1 MESES
6 ISGELT
12 PEEPGRNRKKLV
24 ISAVSLVVVVFLGGG
39 AFAVIRHGESKAAVA
54 PAAAAVTTIAVAKTD
69 LTDTQSFTGTLGFGT
84 PQSLKGA
91 GQGVVTKLPLTGD
104 VAERGK
110 PLYSVNDVP
119 VPVFFGATPMFR
131 KLDNPDLQGS
141 DIAMVAD
148 NLAKL
153 GYSVGTRAKDPGK
166 AAFTPAL
173 VAALKKWQKHAG
185 LDDTGT
191 LDVGQIVVVA
201 GAVRV
206 NSVSAQLGDPAA
218 GPLMTVT
225 PTEKVVTIPVA
236 PTDVGSIKTGAAVT
250 IVRPDNKNVPGKVAS
265 IGTTVDGGPD
275 SGGTGSSGGGAQN
288 PPKVSIIVAPDD
300 ESQVSDLDSAS
311 VQVQVT
317 TQTHAGVL
325 AVPVGALVAL
335 REGGYAVQLPNGT
348 LKAVQTGMFS
358 KDLVEISGTGI
369 TAGLLVVT
377 TS

>member
-1 MESES
+1 
-6 ISGELT
+6 
-12 PEEPGRNRKKLV
+12 
-24 ISAVSLVVVVFLGGG
+24 
-39 AFAVIRHGESKAAVA
+39 
-54 PAAAAVTTIAVAKTD
+54 
-69 LTDTQSFTGTLGFGT
+69 
-84 PQSLKGA
+84 
-91 GQGVVTKLPLTGD
+91 VVTKLPSTGD

-141 DIAMVAD
+141 DVAMVAD

-153 GYSVGTRAKDPGK
+153 GYSVGTRAKDPEK
-166 AAFTPAL
+166 AAFTPTL

-191 LDVGQIVVVA
+191 LDVGQIVVVP

-225 PTEKVVTIPVA
+225 STEKVVTMPVD
-236 PTDVGSIKTGAAVT
+236 PTDVGSIKTGAAVV
-250 IVRPDNKNVPGKVAS
+250 IVRPDNKNVRGKVVS
-265 IGTTVDGGPD
+265 ISTTVDGGTD
-275 SGGTGSSGGGAQN
+275 SPGGTGSSGGGAQN
-288 PPKVSIIVAPDD
+288 PPKVSIVVAPDD

-358 KDLVEISGTGI
+358 KDLVEISGSGI
-369 TAGLLVVT
+369 TAGLQVVT